1 MSDLVV
7 RAYNVGFGDAVLV
20 SIPERSASGRET
32 TRHILFDVG
41 NLLTGAKNADE
52 VFEGVVRDIIDRTG
66 GAVDLYVMTHEHLDH
81 VQGLLSAARKGLKIT
96 AKYAWLTGSADPHY
110 YEKNPQA
117 RKRRLEMDAAL
128 GDAARVLQATPDPEL
143 ERLLWNNSARL
154 GADAL
159 GLSTSDYIDHL
170 RTIAPANRTHYV
182 DRKMTTARTHPFREA
197 KLTILAP
204 EADTS
209 DYYGRLPA
217 GGTLT
222 AAADSPAGVVSR
234 PRRPASQALPDPPPG
249 VDPGAYFD
257 LVRARRGGLRANLLE
272 IDAANNNTSVVVQ
285 IEWRGWR
292 LLFPGDAELR
302 SWRMMHD
309 RRLLTPVHVVKIS
322 HHGSHNGTLE
332 EIFDDILP
340 PVSPDGRDRFA
351 LVSTADESFDSVPD
365 PPTLDFYRGRCTVRD
380 TREAARGE
388 AVEIVLAG

>member
-20 SIPERSASGRET
+20 SIPERSAAGRET
-32 TRHILFDVG
+32 TRHVLFDVG

-66 GAVDLYVMTHEHLDH
+66 GEVDLYVMTHEHLDH
-81 VQGLLSAARKGLKIT
+81 VQGLLTASRKGLTLT
-96 AKYAWLTGSADPHY
+96 AKYAWLTGSADPSY
-110 YEKNPQA
+110 YDDNPRA
-117 RKRRLEMDAAL
+117 RKRRLAMDDAL
-128 GDAARVLQATPDPEL
+128 GDAARVLQATPDPQL
-143 ERLLWNNSARL
+143 ERLLWNNSTRL
-154 GADAL
+154 GSDAL

-170 RTIAPANRTHYV
+170 RTIAPADRTHYV
-182 DRKMTTARTHPFREA
+182 DRTTKLNRKHPFREA
-197 KLTILAP
+197 ELTILAP
-204 EADTS
+204 EADTTA
-209 DYYGRLPA
+209 YYGRLPA

-222 AAADSPAGVVSR
+222 AASDAPAGVAR
-234 PRRPASQALPDPPPG
+234 PRRPANQALPDPPPG
-249 VDPGAYFD
+249 IDPGAYFD
-257 LVRARRGGLRANLLE
+257 LVRARRGGLRSNLLE

-302 SWRMMHD
+302 SWQMMHD
-309 RRLLTPVHVVKIS
+309 QGLLKPSHVVKIA

-332 EIFDDILP
+332 EIFDDLLP
-340 PVSPDGRDRFA
+340 PLSPDGRDRFA

-365 PPTLDFYRGRCTVRD
+365 APTLDFYRARCTVRD
-380 TREAARGE
+380 TREVERGA